1 MMEPTLCDR
10 KTFLKK
16 TGLTEPEL
24 AQCEQIG
31 LIKREP
37 SSHHGAPLYSED
49 QLKEAEQIAHF
60 IHMGYSYPEIRKI
73 IKKIGLPKKEK
84 AATMH
89 AQNDFLTV
97 GELADMVHVNNRTI
111 KYWEER
117 GIILPDRYTEGGF
130 RLYGAHYIHLC
141 RLIVDLQNFGYT
153 LEQIK
158 ERADLFRLFIEL
170 QSNAERTYDTTAA
183 LTGLETMELRIQE
196 LYSRMKELADGM
208 ERWNKLLKK
217 KRKEIARL
225 RTAYTPAK
233 EKR

>member
-1 MMEPTLCDR
+1 MTPTLSDR

-37 SSHHGAPLYSED
+37 SSNSAALLYSEE
-49 QLKEAEQIAHF
+49 QTREAEQIAHF
-60 IHMGYSYPEIRKI
+60 IRMGYSYPEIRKI
-73 IKKIGLPKKEK
+73 VKKIGLPKNEK
-84 AATMH
+84 ASTPQ

-170 QSNAERTYDTTAA
+170 QAKTGRTHDATAA
-183 LTGLETMELRIQE
+183 LAGLEAMELRIQE
-196 LYSRMKELADGM
+196 LYGRMKDLAEGM
-208 ERWNKLLKK
+208 DRWNKLLKK
-217 KRKEIARL
+217 KRKEVARL
-225 RTAYTPAK
+225 RTAYSSAK

>member
-1 MMEPTLCDR
+1 MYDR

-24 AQCEQIG
+24 AQCEQFG
-31 LIKREP
+31 LIKRDL
-37 SSHHGAPLYSED
+37 SSNQAAPLYSAD
-49 QLKEAEQIAHF
+49 QLKESEQIAHF
-60 IHMGYSYPEIRKI
+60 VHMGYSYPEIRKI
-73 IKKIGLPKKEK
+73 IKKIGLPKREK
-84 AATMH
+84 AAALY

-170 QSNAERTYDTTAA
+170 QANPGRTRDATTAMA
-183 LTGLETMELRIQE
+183 GLETMELRIQE
-196 LYSRMKELADGM
+196 LYTRMKELAEGM

-217 KRKEIARL
+217 KRKEITRL
-225 RTAYTPAK
+225 KAAYTSAK
-233 EKR
+233 EKH

>member
-1 MMEPTLCDR
+1 MAPTLCDR
-10 KTFLKK
+10 KTFLRK
-16 TGLTEPEL
+16 TSLTEPEL

-37 SSHHGAPLYSED
+37 SSHQGTPLYSEE

-60 IHMGYSYPEIRKI
+60 IHMGYSYPDIRKI
-73 IKKIGLPKKEK
+73 IKKIGLPKNEK
-84 AATMH
+84 AAAMH

-170 QSNAERTYDTTAA
+170 QANTERTHDATAA
-183 LTGLETMELRIQE
+183 LAGLETMELRIQE
-196 LYSRMKELADGM
+196 LYNRMKELAEGM

-225 RTAYTPAK
+225 RTAYTSAK

>member
-1 MMEPTLCDR
+1 MMTPTLSDR

-37 SSHHGAPLYSED
+37 SSNSAALLYSEE
-49 QLKEAEQIAHF
+49 QTREAEQIAHF
-60 IHMGYSYPEIRKI
+60 IRMGYSYPEIRKI
-73 IKKIGLPKKEK
+73 VKKIGLPKNEK
-84 AATMH
+84 ASTPQ

-141 RLIVDLQNFGYT
+141 RLIVDL
-153 LEQIK
+153 
-158 ERADLFRLFIEL
+158 
-170 QSNAERTYDTTAA
+170 
-183 LTGLETMELRIQE
+183 
-196 LYSRMKELADGM
+196 
-208 ERWNKLLKK
+208 
-217 KRKEIARL
+217 
-225 RTAYTPAK
+225 
-233 EKR
+233 